1 MTPRGCLLTIL
12 AIGGIVLAVLWV
24 ALPPVMS
31 GLAAAALTG
40 AGVHGTDTRVE
51 VGADPPLRLLFL
63 EANRVR
69 LTSTDTEIRNVHAD
83 SVDVTLRDVSIGGRT
98 FRFIEGSLSGVRVT
112 PDQGPVFAAERVQ
125 ITGPAEAARVVITV
139 DRNQVLDLVSSAL
152 GLPSSA
158 VSRSVSLA
166 SPDRVTVT
174 TPGGTVTGR
183 LDVTPAGDL
192 ALLPSTGVSVRLLS
206 TGPNQ
211 PVRLQSVQIA
221 GDVLELG
228 GVINLLP

>member
-1 MTPRGCLLTIL
+1 MRPRGCLLSIL
-12 AIGGIVLAVLWV
+12 AIGAVVLGVLWV

-40 AGVHGTDTRVE
+40 AGVHGTDMRVE

-63 EANRVR
+63 EADRVR
-69 LTSTDTEIRNVHAD
+69 LRSTDTEIRNVHAD
-83 SVDVTLRDVSIGGRT
+83 SVDLTLRDVSIGGRT

-125 ITGPAEAARVVITV
+125 ITGPAQAARVVITV
-139 DRNQVLDLVSSAL
+139 DRAQVQDLVSSAIA
-152 GLPSSA
+152 SSTGSA
-158 VSRSVSLA
+158 AGSVALA

-174 TPGGTVTGR
+174 TSGGTLTGR
-183 LDVTPAGDL
+183 LDITPAGDL
-192 ALLPSTGVSVRLLS
+192 VLLPSSGGSLSLLS

-221 GDVLELG
+221 GDGLELG
-228 GVINLLP
+228 GLINLLP